1 MLDNEQLTDS
11 AFANSRDL
19 LSAIPKTGI
28 LLYSWFTR
36 GPMLEQCDNEQS
48 FNDCL

>member
-1 MLDNEQLTDS
+1 MLGNEQLTDS

-28 LLYSWFTR
+28 LYSWFTH